1 VREPDRQIGH
11 NPAGGW
17 MVLLLLLLLLAE
29 TLTGLY
35 VANDIVDVGPSTEF
49 VPATPTQPI
58 LRFF

>member
-1 VREPDRQIGH
+1 
-11 NPAGGW
+11 

-58 LRFF
+58 LRFFRIVPR

>member
-1 VREPDRQIGH
+1 MREPDCQIGH

-35 VANDIVDVGPSTEF
+35 VANDIADVGPLTEF
-49 VPATPTQPI
+49 VPAAPTQPI
-58 LRFF
+58 LLFF